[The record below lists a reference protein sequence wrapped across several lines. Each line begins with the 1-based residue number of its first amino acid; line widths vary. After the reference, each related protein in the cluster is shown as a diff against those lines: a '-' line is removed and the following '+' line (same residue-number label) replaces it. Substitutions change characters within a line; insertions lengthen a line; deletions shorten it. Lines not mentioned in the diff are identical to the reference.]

1 MKGVILAGG
10 SGTRL
15 RPATLVTGKQ
25 LLPVFDKPMIY
36 YPLSTLIH
44 AGCNEILLISTPNE
58 IPKFQELLKKG
69 NHFGLKIQY
78 LVQDSPLGIA
88 QGLKL
93 AENFIAGED
102 FWFILGD
109 NLFHGPDFG
118 LKLKNLEYHNG
129 AILFAYHVN
138 NPESYGVAVFNET
151 LSKVTDL
158 VEKPTKFISN
168 WAIPGLYR
176 LDATCFE
183 KFSSITPSA
192 RGEYEILDILKK
204 YLEDGQL
211 NTQRISRGNSWFDL
225 GTPKNLLNAAEF
237 VNIIQGRQGLLVGS
251 PEEAA
256 YNSNLITKEFM
267 TQYLLELGNSDYS
280 NQILESLNH

>member
-15 RPATLVTGKQ
+15 RPASLVVGKQ

-58 IPKFQELLKKG
+58 IDKFKELLKDGKQ
-69 NHFGLKIQY
+69 FGLSIQY
-78 LVQDSPLGIA
+78 QVQSSPLGIA

-93 AENFIAGED
+93 AEGFIAGED

-118 LKLKNLEYHNG
+118 LKLKTIERHEG
-129 AILFAYHVN
+129 AMLFAYHVN
-138 NPESYGVAVFNET
+138 NPGSYGVAVFNKE
-151 LSKVTDL
+151 LNQVVDL
-158 VEKPTKFISN
+158 VEKPSKIISN
-168 WAIPGLYR
+168 WAIPGLYK
-176 LDATCFE
+176 LDASCFD
-183 KFSSITPSA
+183 KFSTLKPSA
-192 RGEYEILDILKK
+192 RGEFEILDVLKI
-204 YLEDGQL
+204 YLNEGKI
-211 NTQRISRGNSWFDL
+211 NIHRISRGNTWFDL
-225 GTPKNLLNAAEF
+225 GTPSSLLNAAAF
-237 VNIIQGRQGLLVGS
+237 VNIIQSRQGLLVGS

-256 YNSNLITKEFM
+256 FNSNLITKDSL
-267 TQYLLELGNSDYS
+267 TQYLLELGNPEYRR
-280 NQILESLNH
+280 QILDSLNR